1 MVPRGKTAP
10 VPRPLVNAVTD
21 LFLGAVKAK
30 RSLSHPL
37 LDDGILPD
45 ETDTRGLFF
54 E

>member
-1 MVPRGKTAP
+1 MEV
-10 VPRPLVNAVTD
+10 VNAVTD